1 MPTLCDVSNWLV
13 YFPERMDTRWP
24 LWFARDALDV
34 DALQEAGNA
43 VALAVGASFEDF
55 RRCEPFFAAFPSV
68 FLLWETRRSGQPC
81 RRLWRNMHPRCR
93 YCCQL
98 KTPSGT
104 ERRSVR
110 FWRPEDSGPLTG

>member
-13 YFPERMDTRWP
+13 YFPERMDTRRP

-55 RRCEPFFAAFPSV
+55 RRCEPFFSVFPAVFLALAEPEERAAVAEALAEYAPSV
-68 FLLWETRRSGQPC
+68 PVLLPA
-81 RRLWRNMHPRCR
+81 
-93 YCCQL
+93 
-98 KTPSGT
+98 